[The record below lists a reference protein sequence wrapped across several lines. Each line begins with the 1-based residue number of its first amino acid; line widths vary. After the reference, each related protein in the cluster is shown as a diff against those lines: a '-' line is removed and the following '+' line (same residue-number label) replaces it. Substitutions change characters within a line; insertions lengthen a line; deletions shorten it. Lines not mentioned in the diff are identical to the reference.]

1 MQLARPF
8 IRRPVATLLLA
19 VALVI
24 AGLVGLQGLPVSALP
39 AVDFPVIEVTAA
51 APGASPDTMARSVT
65 TPIETNLAK
74 IPGVTSLS
82 SVTAS
87 GTSRIVLRFAQDR
100 DIDDAAQD
108 VQAAIDASTTS
119 LPEWLVHM
127 PVYRK
132 VNPAAPPI
140 VTLAMTSDTM
150 PPDELSRYAR
160 TIIVPRLSQ
169 IHGVGVVRTLG
180 DTGRA
185 VRVTLDPVAVNAR
198 GLSIEQV
205 RAQLAEATSNAP
217 KGRLE
222 GRGQAYVLAADNQ
235 LLRAND
241 YAQLLIR
248 DARGSLVRLRD
259 IARVADGVESDTAG
273 AWSSGRRAIV
283 FEVGQQVGAN
293 ALDTVARIHARL
305 PAILAAL
312 PGAVSLEV
320 TSDASIL
327 VASSIRH
334 TLFALGLSILL
345 VTAILWLFLRQPR
358 AVLIPAAT
366 IPLTL
371 CGTIALMSAAG
382 MSLNMM
388 TLIALTVATGFVVDD
403 AIVMVENVARH
414 LEQGSSATE
423 AALRGSRQ
431 ISFTIVSLTLSVVSV
446 FIPLIW
452 MDGTIGLL
460 LREFGMT
467 IILAMIVSA
476 LISLTLTPAMCAW
489 LLRDGLHR
497 DLQSGPAPALYG
509 GWLKKTMAAP
519 GPVVAI
525 TAGLLLTTLALAWAM
540 PKAFIPEQMTDRL
553 QVTTRMNGAVSFAQL
568 AARNRALASRLAR
581 DPAVAGVEVS
591 VGNDRPG
598 RGWATGQIV
607 VRLTPQA
614 LREQDLTDITE
625 RLRITG
631 RAVPGIVATW
641 QPDQILQLNETG
653 AGARNSLVVSGADLV
668 EVERAARRLTRAL
681 AERAE
686 LSDVDWPGSAEG
698 RALAVNVD
706 RSRAIQLGL
715 TMRDVGETLY
725 SAFGQRQIADIYAPD
740 GQYPLVIK
748 IGNGAAA
755 VDALDR
761 TYVGAGATLVPL
773 SVVARWTDIPS
784 PLLIQRQDRF
794 PAAEIGFAPA
804 LGWTLGQAVQE
815 VEEVAASLK
824 LPSKVVANFS
834 GDAAEL
840 QDSGRG
846 QGLLVLA
853 AILTMYIVLGILY
866 ESFVHPLTILSTLP
880 AAAAGGLIALALAGR
895 SLDLL
900 AFTGV
905 LLLLA
910 IVKKNAILVIDFARE
925 EVRRAGASAAEAVVR
940 ACMIRF
946 RPVLMTTAAAMV
958 GAVPLILDDGPGA
971 ELRRPI
977 GIAMIGGLLL
987 AQALTLLSTPVIYV
1001 LLDRAGG
1008 VIDRRRPR

>member
-1 MQLARPF
+1 MELARPF
-8 IRRPVATLLLA
+8 IRRPVATFLLA
-19 VALVI
+19 VALVV
-24 AGLVGLQGLPVSALP
+24 AGLVGLQGLSVSALP

-51 APGASPDTMARSVT
+51 APGASPDTMARAVT
-65 TPIETNLAK
+65 TPIETHLAN

-82 SVTAS
+82 SITTS
-87 GTSRIVLRFAQDR
+87 GTSRIVLRFALDR

-119 LPEWLVHM
+119 LPDWLVRM

-140 VTLAMTSDTM
+140 VTLAMSSDTL
-150 PPDELSRYAR
+150 PPDELSRYAS
-160 TIIVPRLSQ
+160 TVIVPRLSQ
-169 IHGVGVVRTLG
+169 IDGVGVVRTLG
-180 DTGRA
+180 DPGRA
-185 VRVTLDPVAVNAR
+185 VRITLDPVALNTR

-205 RAQLAEATSNAP
+205 RAQLADATSNAP

-222 GRGQAYVLAADNQ
+222 GRGQTYVVAADNQ
-235 LLRAND
+235 LLRADD
-241 YAQLLIR
+241 YAQLMIR
-248 DARGSLVRLRD
+248 DARGSLVRLHD
-259 IARVADGVESDTAG
+259 IARVSDGVESDTAA
-273 AWSSGRRAIV
+273 AWSNGRRAIV
-283 FEVGQQVGAN
+283 FEIRQQVGAN
-293 ALDTVARIHARL
+293 TLETVARIRGRL
-305 PAILAAL
+305 PAIRAAL
-312 PGAVSLEV
+312 PHAASLRV

-327 VASSIRH
+327 ITSSIRH
-334 TLFALGLSILL
+334 ALAALGLSVVL

-371 CGTIALMSAAG
+371 CGTIALMAVAG

-388 TLIALTVATGFVVDD
+388 TLIALTIATGFVVDD
-403 AIVMVENVARH
+403 AIVMVENVSRH
-414 LEQGSSATE
+414 LEQGSSPTE

-446 FIPLIW
+446 FVPLIW

-489 LLRDGLHR
+489 LLRDVRHR
-497 DLQSGPAPALYG
+497 DPGPGRAPALYR
-509 GWLKKTMAAP
+509 GWLRRAMAAP
-519 GPVVAI
+519 VPIVAI
-525 TAGLLLTTLALAWAM
+525 TAGLLVTTLALAWAM
-540 PKAFIPEQMTDRL
+540 PKAFIPEQMSDRL
-553 QVTTRMNGAVSFAQL
+553 QVTTQMDGAASFAQL

-581 DPAVAGVEVS
+581 DRAVAGVDVS

-614 LREQDLTDITE
+614 LDEEDLADVTE
-625 RLRITG
+625 RLRTLA
-631 RAVPGIVATW
+631 RAVPGISTTW
-641 QPDQILQLNETG
+641 QPDQVLQLNETG
-653 AGARNSLVVSGADLV
+653 SGARNSLVVSGADPVDV
-668 EVERAARRLTRAL
+668 EQAAQRLIPAL

-686 LSDVDWPGSAEG
+686 LTDVAWQGGAVG
-698 RALAVNVD
+698 RALAVEVD
-706 RSRAIQLGL
+706 RSRALQLGV

-725 SAFGQRQIADIYAPD
+725 SAFGQRPIADIYAPD
-740 GQYPLVIK
+740 GQYPLVLSL
-748 IGNGAAA
+748 GDETAA
-755 VDALDR
+755 VDPLDR

-773 SVVARWTDIPS
+773 SVIARWTERSS

-794 PAAEIGFAPA
+794 PAAEIAFAPA
-804 LGWTLGQAVQE
+804 PGRTLGQAIKA
-815 VEEVAASLK
+815 VEEAAEGINLPDKLVAT
-824 LPSKVVANFS
+824 FS

-840 QDSGRG
+840 QQSRRG

-853 AILTMYIVLGILY
+853 ALLIMYIVLGILY

-880 AAAAGGLIALALAGR
+880 AAAAGGLIALALSGH
-895 SLDLL
+895 SLDLI

-925 EVRRAGASAAEAVVR
+925 EARRAGASAARAVVR
-940 ACMIRF
+940 ACMVRF
-946 RPVLMTTAAAMV
+946 RPILMTTAAAVV

-987 AQALTLLSTPVIYV
+987 AQVLTLLSTPVIYV
-1001 LLDRAGG
+1001 LLDRAGRA
-1008 VIDRRRPR
+1008 IQRQLR